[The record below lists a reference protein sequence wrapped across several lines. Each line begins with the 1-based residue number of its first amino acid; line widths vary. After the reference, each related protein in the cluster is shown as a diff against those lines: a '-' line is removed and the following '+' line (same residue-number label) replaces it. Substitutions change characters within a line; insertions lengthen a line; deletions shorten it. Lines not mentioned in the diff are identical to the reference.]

1 MQRSLILASSSPYR
15 RELLARLGLTFE
27 GVQPDFIESID
38 PGVAPQLQVKH
49 LALGKARSL
58 IATYPDAVIIG
69 SDQVFCD
76 ASGRILGKPGDMA
89 TAQAQLERMAGKKH
103 HFYTGLAVVDARS
116 GQTQTASV
124 ISTVVLRALSSRQ
137 IKNYLEHEAPFDC
150 AGSFKIEGL
159 GISLMERVEGTDYT
173 ALIGLPLISLTTML
187 QNLGLD
193 PLDICAS

>member
-1 MQRSLILASSSPYR
+1 MQRSLILASTSPYR
-15 RELLARLGLTFE
+15 RELLTRLGLVFKVME
-27 GVQPDFIESID
+27 PDFIESID

-58 IATYPDAVIIG
+58 VATCPDAVIIG

-76 ASGRILGKPGDMA
+76 ASGRVLGKPGDMA

-103 HFYTGLAVVDARS
+103 HFYTGLAVVDARN

-124 ISTVVLRALSSRQ
+124 ISTVVLRDLSSRQ
-137 IKNYLEHEAPFDC
+137 IKNYLERESPFDC

-159 GISLMERVEGTDYT
+159 GISLMEQVGGTDYT

-187 QNLGLD
+187 QSLGLD
-193 PLDICAS
+193 PLDVCAF

>member
-1 MQRSLILASSSPYR
+1 MQRSLILASTSPYR
-15 RELLARLGLTFE
+15 RELLTRLGLVFTAM
-27 GVQPDFIESID
+27 GPSFIESID
-38 PGVAPQLQVKH
+38 PGVAPELQVKH

-58 IATYPDAVIIG
+58 VATCPDAVIIG

-76 ASGRILGKPGDMA
+76 ASGRVLGKPGDLA
-89 TAQAQLERMAGKKH
+89 TAQIQLERMAGKKH

-124 ISTVVLRALSSRQ
+124 ISTVVLRELSSRQ
-137 IKNYLEHEAPFDC
+137 IKNYLERESPFDC

-159 GISLMERVEGTDYT
+159 GISLMQQVGGTDYT

-187 QNLGLD
+187 QRLGLD
-193 PLDICAS
+193 PLDICVR

>member
-1 MQRSLILASSSPYR
+1 MQRLLILASTSPYR
-15 RELLARLGLTFE
+15 RDLLARLGLAFKA
-27 GVQPDFIESID
+27 VAPDFIESIA

-58 IATYPDAVIIG
+58 VATCPEAVIIG

-76 ASGRILGKPGDMA
+76 ATGRVLGKPGDMA

-116 GQTQTASV
+116 GQAQTASV
-124 ISTVVLRALSSRQ
+124 VSTVVVRALSRRQ
-137 IKNYLEHEAPFDC
+137 IKNYLERESPFDC

-159 GISLMERVEGTDYT
+159 GIALMQQVGGTDYT

-193 PLDICAS
+193 PLDSCGS

>member
-1 MQRSLILASSSPYR
+1 MQRSLVLASSSPYR
-15 RELLARLGLTFE
+15 KELLARLGLVFKA
-27 GVQPDFIESID
+27 VKPDFVESID

-58 IATYPDAVIIG
+58 AASCSDAVIIG

-76 ASGRILGKPGDMA
+76 GSGRILGKPGDLA
-89 TAQAQLERMAGKKH
+89 SAQAQLERMAGKRH

-116 GQTQTASV
+116 GQTQTESV
-124 ISTVVLRALSSRQ
+124 VSTVVLRDLSSRQ
-137 IKNYLEHEAPFDC
+137 IKNYLERETPFDC

-159 GISLMERVEGTDYT
+159 GISLMEQVGGTDYT
-173 ALIGLPLISLTTML
+173 ALIGLPLIALTTML

-193 PLDICAS
+193 PLDVCIS